1 MNILILLV
9 GSNPLPNYIVA
20 EYLRQ
25 ERAESAILPKPDQ
38 TILVHSKATKR
49 FAEQISKQLS
59 IQSEYVD
66 LKENER
72 EPSVI
77 VKGIRNKLDGL
88 TEADDISTIHLNY
101 TGGTKP
107 MSLYANIAVNEWI
120 GKKRKKDK
128 IRVILS
134 DIDPKNHKIVLRE
147 KPDYPLDGDL
157 LNHVKPDIK
166 TILDLHGMRTDKDSL
181 GQKISCFSLEITDQF
196 VKQAIGEAKKKGKI
210 IPQELV
216 EKLNIQIRGRADEQK
231 ERNLERNS
239 DKLNDLI
246 EKAKNSFPYLTE
258 DFEKRKNIIHCPN
271 LSFIKFLKEG
281 GWLEDFVL
289 NTLIRLKASSRT
301 GLHEIR
307 KNVRPSYKQRET
319 ELDVIAIRGYKL
331 FLISC
336 TRDSGIKTVKEKA
349 FEAIYRAEQLGGE
362 HAKAIIVSLMCNRA
376 MRGNPSSQDNNLEE
390 LEKDFKQFDAARN
403 CRLIGIDELQG
414 ECEGKGTLSQKLRN
428 IILGVE

>member
-1 MNILILLV
+1 
-9 GSNPLPNYIVA
+9 
-20 EYLRQ
+20 
-25 ERAESAILPKPDQ
+25 
-38 TILVHSKATKR
+38 
-49 FAEQISKQLS
+49 
-59 IQSEYVD
+59 
-66 LKENER
+66 
-72 EPSVI
+72 
-77 VKGIRNKLDGL
+77 
-88 TEADDISTIHLNY
+88 
-101 TGGTKP
+101 
-107 MSLYANIAVNEWI
+107 NIAVNEWI

-289 NTLIRLKASSRT
+289 NTLIGLKASSRT